1 MNTTNTKP
9 QVGQGGTHQVGT
21 DAYPYTII
29 EVSES
34 GKTVKAQRDSYVRT
48 DSNGWSESQT
58 YEYSR
63 NPEGTIDTFT
73 LRNNGNYY
81 QKGQSQHY
89 HPFFP
94 GNRRFFW
101 DPSF

>member
-1 MNTTNTKP
+1 MTNTKP
-9 QVGQGGTHQVGT
+9 VVGQGGTHQVGT

-34 GKTVKAQRDSYVRT
+34 GKTIKAQRDEYIRT
-48 DSNGWSESQT
+48 DSNGQSELQT
-58 YEYSR
+58 YEYS
-63 NPEGTIDTFT
+63 PDLEGVINTFT
-73 LRNNGNYY
+73 LRKSGNYHE
-81 QKGQSQHY
+81 KGQSRHY

-94 GNRRFFW
+94 GHRRFFR